1 MVLFVLLFAIIVL
14 YMLSVTFVK
23 RIYIKKYKEWL

>member
-1 MVLFVLLFAIIVL
+1 LYFVLLFAIIVL
-14 YMLSVTFVK
+14 YMLSVTVVK

>member
-1 MVLFVLLFAIIVL
+1 MDCTLFYCLRLSH
-14 YMLSVTFVK
+14 MLSVTVVK